1 MLVCKRHRGVAPVLQ
16 LQFQISQIWAN
27 QVSIS
32 LDGSWVSGIYQSVP
46 TSLDIREACPNQKR
60 SFFNIVQKGA
70 GGGQTHVQNF
80 CCKFCMILKAFWQ
93 HKFDIKILFRCRN
106 FRVNLT

>member
-16 LQFQISQIWAN
+16 LRFQISQIRAN

-46 TSLDIREACPNQKR
+46 TSLDLLVLDISHLLNVSSQDSPEPC
-60 SFFNIVQKGA
+60 S
-70 GGGQTHVQNF
+70 QT
-80 CCKFCMILKAFWQ
+80 
-93 HKFDIKILFRCRN
+93 
-106 FRVNLT
+106 